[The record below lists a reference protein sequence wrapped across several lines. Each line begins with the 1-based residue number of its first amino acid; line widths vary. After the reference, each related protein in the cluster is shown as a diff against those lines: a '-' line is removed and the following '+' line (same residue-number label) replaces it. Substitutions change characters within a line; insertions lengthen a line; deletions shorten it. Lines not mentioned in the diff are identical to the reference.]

1 MVCLVPL
8 INKDPLHHFTHS
20 MKVCYLNCIRI
31 LLQHGANPNCSYR
44 SNLTPLH
51 VLIFTVSEN
60 FTLNCDIQKRTNFDF
75 IKNILILLLQHGLDC
90 NITSQH
96 ILQSVLDMI
105 QNVRMQSVE
114 LDMNC
119 VYELTLTLL
128 QYGADPNVCLGNRT
142 ANGNTHLHDFLLE
155 FDRGQRQSGANAV
168 GAVPGVGGGV
178 GADPVPGAPGDGLR
192 NSFRNNGKN
201 YLLLYFIMLIMRKEF
216 ILFDTKQTY
225 SRIIYLFYVSMQ
237 HDSLYSCLKSLHN
250 IVQVPHRAIENLS
263 NIITTLYKG
272 PRTLKQICR
281 VTIYRNLNRK
291 LAQNVNRLQLPPSLK
306 DYILNFDL

>member
-1 MVCLVPL
+1 M
-8 INKDPLHHFTHS
+8 
-20 MKVCYLNCIRI
+20 
-31 LLQHGANPNCSYR
+31 QHGANPNCSYR

-90 NITSQH
+90 NITSQNT
-96 ILQSVLDMI
+96 LQSVLDML
-105 QNVRMQSVE
+105 QNVRSLTIQ

-128 QYGADPNVCLGNRT
+128 THGADPNVSLSNRNAT
-142 ANGNTHLHDFLLE
+142 GNTHLHDFLLE
-155 FDRGQRQSGANAV
+155 FDRGQRPSGTNSVTPAA
-168 GAVPGVGGGV
+168 
-178 GADPVPGAPGDGLR
+178 APGTGESLR

-216 ILFDTKQTY
+216 ILSDVKQTY
-225 SRIIYLFYVSMQ
+225 TRIIYLFYVSMR
-237 HDSLYSCLKSLHN
+237 HEPLYSCLKSLHN
-250 IVQVPHRAIENLS
+250 LFIMQVPSHRAKEQLC

-272 PRTLKQICR
+272 PRTLKQMCR
-281 VTIYRNLNRK
+281 VTIYHHLNRK
-291 LAQNVNRLQLPPSLK
+291 LAQNVNRLQLPPPLK